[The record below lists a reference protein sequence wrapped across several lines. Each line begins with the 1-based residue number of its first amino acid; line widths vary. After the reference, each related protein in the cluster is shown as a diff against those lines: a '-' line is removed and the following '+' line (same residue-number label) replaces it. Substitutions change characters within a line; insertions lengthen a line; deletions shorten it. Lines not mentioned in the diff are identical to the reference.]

1 MSQAMAK
8 HRHMKE
14 TEGKD
19 TPEASKDKTM
29 EEHLAR
35 AKEHIQSAH
44 EMHTKGTKG
53 PSQQADARSVDEE
66 PGEGDGY

>member
-14 TEGKD
+14 TEGKN
-19 TPEASKDKTM
+19 TPEASKDKTV

-35 AKEHIQSAH
+35 AKEHIEHAH
-44 EMHTKGTKG
+44 EIHTKGTKG
-53 PSQQADARSVDEE
+53 PSEQGDARSVNEE
-66 PGEGDGY
+66 PSEEDAY